1 MTNTSI
7 GKVGFSFIISALILA
22 GGLINISL
30 SFNLAYAIG
39 APTTNHVITGDTQKY
54 RIFEGLAPTMQ
65 PSEAGM
71 ATNPM
76 PGTFEWWYFQGK
88 FR

>member
-7 GKVGFSFIISALILA
+7 GKISFSFIISALMLA

-30 SFNLAYAIG
+30 SFNLAHATG

-54 RIFEGLAPTMQ
+54 RIFEGFAPTCNHQMLAWLPIQ
-65 PSEAGM
+65 CQAHLSG
-71 ATNPM
+71 
-76 PGTFEWWYFQGK
+76 GS
-88 FR
+88 FREN